1 MLLRW
6 LALSLSYDQ
15 RLGSVRCLM
24 YRTTSTVAMC
34 FLCLHAWSRTH
45 EEKGRG
51 AAIRRKNPMRVSPFV
66 IRAHTCSR
74 ILRACP
80 NRESNLL
87 CPKPRL
93 FGHPLFA
100 DMNKILFNAAVLEKI
115 PCMLYPHRTPGFD
128 GAIRV
133 LAQGKRQR
141 KLNLQC
147 PARFWSISIE
157 ETVTRFPGLVPRP
170 GLWVLAC

>member
-1 MLLRW
+1 
-6 LALSLSYDQ
+6 
-15 RLGSVRCLM
+15 
-24 YRTTSTVAMC
+24 MC

-100 DMNKILFNAAVLEKI
+100 DMNKICSSLVTSTYFALRYSKVRNA
-115 PCMLYPHRTPGFD
+115 
-128 GAIRV
+128 
-133 LAQGKRQR
+133 
-141 KLNLQC
+141 
-147 PARFWSISIE
+147 
-157 ETVTRFPGLVPRP
+157 
-170 GLWVLAC
+170 